1 LPFKRR
7 NALPKIPIPAGDEL
21 RQPCC
26 PFALNEKTQ
35 KGKRAM
41 AKLKF
46 NNLPQGN
53 PCAQCGKPIA
63 SPEWIES
70 GPSRISY
77 LWHCWV
83 CDYQFEAVAFFE
95 QDLESEPLAA

>member
-1 LPFKRR
+1 MSCDSRAVHSRSTK
-7 NALPKIPIPAGDEL
+7 N
-21 RQPCC
+21 
-26 PFALNEKTQ
+26 T

-46 NNLPQGN
+46 NNLPEGN

-95 QDLESEPLAA
+95 QDVESEPLAA